1 MLAFGR
7 PFALVKSAQSE
18 PNVSEESKVNL
29 ALKLYAPLTPGRVA
43 RSLLLSML
51 SVFAPRAAEAK
62 VTRYLTGSGADVS
75 PRLRGPALDLGGG
88 GSDVSE
94 GIQRMIDEVRGCNTC
109 ATKLD
114 VVVLR
119 ASGADG
125 YNDYIYKMNG
135 VDSVETL
142 VVHDAEDASDP
153 SVAETVRR
161 AEVVFFAGGDQCNYV
176 RYFKGNAI
184 ESAVESVYSRGGGV
198 GGTSAGEAIQG
209 EFVYDGCVD
218 GATSDEAL
226 ADPYHANVTFTYD
239 FFLWRHMRG
248 VITDQHVVARKR
260 LGRTLAFVAR
270 QLKDRR
276 AREVLAVAVNEKTSV
291 VVDRRGLAHVVGEGP
306 AYFILGDHA
315 PEVCE
320 PKRPLTFNGYK
331 VWKLAPGS
339 TFDLAHR
346 PKTGFTLVNVKEG
359 RPSENLY

>member
-1 MLAFGR
+1 MR
-7 PFALVKSAQSE
+7 EQS
-18 PNVSEESKVNL
+18 S
-29 ALKLYAPLTPGRVA
+29 PLNAKRVA
-43 RSLLLSML
+43 CAFVLFVLTLLS
-51 SVFAPRAAEAK
+51 AREAEAK

-75 PRLRGPALDLGGG
+75 PRLHGPALDLGGG
-88 GSDVSE
+88 GTDVAE
-94 GIQRMIDEVRGCNTC
+94 GIQRMIDEVRGCGAC
-109 ATKLD
+109 AAKLD

-142 VVHDAEDASDP
+142 VVHDAEGARDA

-176 RYFKGNAI
+176 RYFKGNAV
-184 ESAVESVYSRGGGV
+184 EAAVESVYERGGGI

-218 GATSDEAL
+218 GANSDEAL
-226 ADPYHANVTFTYD
+226 ADPYHAHVTFTYD
-239 FFLWRHMRG
+239 FFRWRYMRG

-260 LGRTLAFVAR
+260 LGRTLVFVAR
-270 QLKDRR
+270 QLKDRK
-276 AREVLAVAVNEKTSV
+276 AREVLAVAVNERTSV
-291 VVDRRGLAHVVGEGP
+291 LVDRRGLARVVGEGP

-320 PKRPLTFNGYK
+320 PKRPLTFSGYK

-339 TFDLAHR
+339 TFDLARR
-346 PKTGFTLVNVKEG
+346 PKKGFALVNVLEG
-359 RPSENLY
+359 KPTDNLY

>member
-1 MLAFGR
+1 MI
-7 PFALVKSAQSE
+7 P
-18 PNVSEESKVNL
+18 
-29 ALKLYAPLTPGRVA
+29 ALKSSASFTQKRVA
-43 RSLLLSML
+43 CVLMLSLLTLL
-51 SVFAPRAAEAK
+51 AAARATEAK
-62 VTRYLTGSGADVS
+62 ATRYLMGSGADVS
-75 PRLRGPALDLGGG
+75 PRLHGPALDLGGG
-88 GSDVSE
+88 GTDVAE
-94 GIQRMIDEVRGCNTC
+94 GIQRMIDEVRGCDAC

-125 YNDYIYKMNG
+125 YNDYIYKMKG

-142 VVHDAEDASDP
+142 VVHDAEEARDAS
-153 SVAETVRR
+153 VVETVRR

-176 RYFKGNAI
+176 RYFKGNGV
-184 ESAVESVYSRGGGV
+184 EQAVESVYERGGGV

-226 ADPYHANVTFTYD
+226 ADPYHAHVTFTYD
-239 FFLWRHMRG
+239 LFLWRHMRG

-260 LGRTLAFVAR
+260 LGRTLVFVAR
-270 QLKDRR
+270 QLKDRK
-276 AREVLAVAVNEKTSV
+276 AREVLAVAVNERTSV
-291 VVDRRGLAHVVGEGP
+291 VVDRRGLARVVGEGP

-320 PKRPLTFNGYK
+320 PKRPLTFVGYK

-339 TFDLAHR
+339 AFDLARR
-346 PKTGFTLVNVKEG
+346 PRTGFTLVNVTGGK
-359 RPSENLY
+359 PTDNLY

>member
-1 MLAFGR
+1 MPKRFACAF
-7 PFALVKSAQSE
+7 V
-18 PNVSEESKVNL
+18 
-29 ALKLYAPLTPGRVA
+29 
-43 RSLLLSML
+43 LLLLTLFS
-51 SVFAPRAAEAK
+51 APRAAGAK
-62 VTRYLTGSGADVS
+62 VTRYLTGSASDVS
-75 PRLRGPALDLGGG
+75 PRLHGPALDLGGG
-88 GSDVSE
+88 GSDVAE
-94 GIQRMIDEVRGCNTC
+94 GIQRMIDAVRGCDAC

-125 YNDYIYKMNG
+125 YNEYIYKMSG

-142 VVHDAEDASDP
+142 VVRDAGEARDA

-176 RYFKGNAI
+176 RYFKGN
-184 ESAVESVYSRGGGV
+184 EVGRAVESVYARGGGV

-226 ADPYHANVTFTYD
+226 ADPYHAHVTFTYD
-239 FFLWRHMRG
+239 FFRWRHMRG

-260 LGRTLAFVAR
+260 LGRTLVFVAR
-270 QLKDRR
+270 QLKDRK

-291 VVDRRGLAHVVGEGP
+291 VVDRRGLARVVGSGP

-320 PKRPLTFNGYK
+320 PKRPLTYSGYK

-339 TFDLAHR
+339 TFDLARR
-346 PKTGFTLVNVKEG
+346 PKMGFTLVNVKDG
-359 RPSENLY
+359 RPTDNLY

>member
-1 MLAFGR
+1 VSLITR
-7 PFALVKSAQSE
+7 PNATLGPK
-18 PNVSEESKVNL
+18 
-29 ALKLYAPLTPGRVA
+29 RVA
-43 RSLLLSML
+43 SLLLLLL
-51 SVFAPRAAEAK
+51 SALFASRTAEAK
-62 VTRYLTGSGADVS
+62 VTRYLTGSAADVS

-88 GSDVSE
+88 GTDVAE
-94 GIQRMIDEVRGCNTC
+94 GIQRMIDEVRGCAAC
-109 ATKLD
+109 AAKLD

-142 VVHDAEDASDP
+142 VVHDAEDARDASLP
-153 SVAETVRR
+153 ETVRR
-161 AEVVFFAGGDQCNYV
+161 AEVVFFAGGDQCDYV
-176 RYFKGNAI
+176 RYFKGNAVGR
-184 ESAVESVYSRGGGV
+184 AVESVYARGGGV

-226 ADPYHANVTFTYD
+226 ADPYHAHVTFTYD
-239 FFLWRHMRG
+239 FFRWRYMRG

-270 QLKDRR
+270 QLKDGR
-276 AREVLAVAVNEKTSV
+276 AREVLAVAINEKTSV
-291 VVDRRGLAHVVGEGP
+291 VVDRRGLARVVGEGP

-320 PKRPLTFNGYK
+320 PKRPLTFDGYK
-331 VWKLAPGS
+331 VWKLAPGAS
-339 TFDLAHR
+339 FDLARR
-346 PKTGFTLVNVKEG
+346 PGTGFTLVSVREG
-359 RPSENLY
+359 EPSDNLY